1 MYTFRSFLT
10 EKLIVV
16 GNGAKYGQ
24 IIFLAGGAGSGK
36 GFATSNFLEGSKF
49 KVRDVDEWK
58 KMFLKIAFLKNK
70 YSEIRRLDLRKPKDV
85 GKLHEFIKNK
95 GVKDKTLNLMLA
107 QAKIGRLPNI
117 IFDITLK
124 DKEDII
130 EVLPQLFAIGYNPR
144 NINVVWVLTDYHIAV
159 QQNKDPKRGRIVPD
173 DILLKTHEGAAGTMW
188 KFINS
193 GTPRGVN
200 GGVYVILG
208 GAKHTIFYTDPKT
221 GKPYDGREGRTIVKD
236 FKYLTL
242 KEPGKRMTKEA
253 GLKDEVFSW
262 IRSTA
267 PKTKKT
273 KEIWGSGQD
282 KLKEGEVP
290 LPQLYIDMDQVLVD
304 FLSGAKK
311 ILGEDYTDKHYWKRE
326 DAPNKKQ
333 ELDKN
338 APNFFRELNWM
349 EDGKKL
355 WNFIQEYQPKIL
367 SACPRSWAPN
377 AKEDK
382 HTWVENNLGIDSSD
396 VHLVNR
402 HVKRKYAISEYG
414 QPNVLIDDNPK
425 NISEWQS
432 AGGIGILHVNTA
444 STIKKLKK
452 MGFNN

>member
-1 MYTFRSFLT
+1 MQSFRSFLT

-16 GNGAKYGQ
+16 GKGAKYGQ

-36 GFATSNFLEGSKF
+36 GFAISNFLEGNKF

-58 KMFLKIAFLKNK
+58 KAFLKIAALKNK

-85 GKLHEFIKNK
+85 GKLHQFIKEK
-95 GVKDKTLNLMLA
+95 GVKDKTLNLMLS

-117 IFDITLK
+117 IFDVTLK
-124 DKEDII
+124 DKEDITQ
-130 EVLPQLFAIGYNPR
+130 VLPDLFAVGYNPR

-159 QQNKDPKRGRIVPD
+159 QQNKNRSRVVPD

-188 KFINS
+188 NFINA

-208 GAKHTIFYTDPKT
+208 GAKHTVFYTDPKT
-221 GKPYDGREGRTIVKD
+221 GKPFDGRDGRTIVKD

-242 KEPGKRMTKEA
+242 KEPGKRMARES

-262 IRSTA
+262 IRANA

-282 KLKEGEVP
+282 NLREDGVP
-290 LPQLYIDMDQVLVD
+290 LPQLYVDMDQVLVD
-304 FLSGAKK
+304 FLGGAKE
-311 ILGEDYTDKHYWKRE
+311 ILGEDYTDKHYWSRQ
-326 DAPNKKQ
+326 DAPDKKQ
-333 ELDKN
+333 ELDKH

-349 EDGKKL
+349 GDGKKL
-355 WNFIQEYQPKIL
+355 WNFVQEHSPKIL
-367 SACPRSWAPN
+367 SACPQTWAPT

-382 HTWVENNLGIDSSD
+382 HTWIENNLGIHPSD
-396 VHLVNR
+396 VHLVSR
-402 HVKRKYAISEYG
+402 HMKRKYAISESG

-425 NISEWQS
+425 NIREWQS
-432 AGGIGILHVNTA
+432 AGGVGILHVNSS
-444 STIKKLKK
+444 STIEKLKK
-452 MGFNN
+452 MGFGV